1 MIGLG
6 WTDGDLNAM
15 NEAEF
20 GFWYDETVKLEEAK
34 ADAIRKASGKN

>member
-6 WTDGDLNAM
+6 WTHDDLNAM

-20 GFWYDETVKLEEAK
+20 GWWYDEAIKFEEAK
-34 ADAIRKASGKN
+34 AEAIRAARQ

>member
-6 WTDGDLNAM
+6 WTDSDLNAM

-34 ADAIRKASGKN
+34 ADAIRKASSK